1 MDFFKL
7 YRNVPSV
14 LYFTTTRHLERGWNL
29 TAVISRL
36 NSLLAMRYSHGVHKN
51 KISPH
56 SYIRLC
62 GKDGAGFEPTYTAWK
77 ATVLPLN
84 YPSSGLP
91 AVSFIYSH
99 FHLDSAASQQ
109 LTAWTRC
116 HWPMIL
122 SCIASQDSFNTA
134 IPFRIRATATLDASI
149 VNTDKESR
157 TYQIYTTFLPF
168 SPGYRLWI

>member
-1 MDFFKL
+1 MPCTIRSLFLHLFYTGCHMMEFLKL

-29 TAVISRL
+29 TAVVSRL

-56 SYIRLC
+56 SYMRLC

-91 AVSFIYSH
+91 AASFIYSH
-99 FHLDSAASQQ
+99 FHSDSAA
-109 LTAWTRC
+109 
-116 HWPMIL
+116 L
-122 SCIASQDSFNTA
+122 SATYRMNTLPLA
-134 IPFRIRATATLDASI
+134 HD
-149 VNTDKESR
+149 
-157 TYQIYTTFLPF
+157 TFLYCF
-168 SPGYRLWI
+168 SGFIQYRNTVPHPSYRYSGCLDRKHW

>member
-1 MDFFKL
+1 MSPQA
-7 YRNVPSV
+7 VVGP
-14 LYFTTTRHLERGWNL
+14 NL
-29 TAVISRL
+29 TAVVSRL
-36 NSLLAMRYSHGVHKN
+36 NSLLAMRCSHGVHKN

-56 SYIRLC
+56 SYMRLC
-62 GKDGAGFEPTYTAWK
+62 GKDGVGFEPTCTAWK

-84 YPSSGLP
+84 YPSSGLST
-91 AVSFIYSH
+91 VSFIYH
-99 FHLDSAASQQ
+99 FIQIARPSQQ

-116 HWPMIL
+116 HWPMML

-168 SPGYRLWI
+168 SPGCQLWI